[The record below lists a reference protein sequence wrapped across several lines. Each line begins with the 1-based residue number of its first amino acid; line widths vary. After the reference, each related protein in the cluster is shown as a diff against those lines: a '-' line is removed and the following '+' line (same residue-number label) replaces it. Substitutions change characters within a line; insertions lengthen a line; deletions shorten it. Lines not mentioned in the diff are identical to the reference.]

1 MISLTTKQTS
11 TLLQDIAFRQ
21 TCSDCGY
28 FSRPFRVSHEGRELI
43 VKTFLPVRNHKL
55 VDRIVE
61 NHDAYVARLSG
72 IGINLP
78 ETHIS
83 SLPRNGK
90 LQLVIVQ
97 QPFGDDEMVRGMISR
112 GTKEEIAMLCRLM
125 FDDAV
130 RFAKREDAKGDIGFH
145 PSLRNY
151 AYRDGRLWY
160 FDTFPP
166 MLMDQQSLNRLI
178 IAMSPYGRLIKKI
191 TPPRM
196 INRVSNEYYY
206 LPKMLIG
213 IVGSCCRLRPELA
226 DEILAFSKAYAA
238 ESEQISQD
246 DRMAIAEL
254 LKTPPHLSKLW
265 RTWRKLSGN
274 IGKPNV

>member
-1 MISLTTKQTS
+1 MISLTTPQIAA
-11 TLLQDIAFRQ
+11 LLQDTAFKQ

-28 FSRPFRVSHEGRELI
+28 FSRPFRVNHEGQELI
-43 VKTFLPVRNHKL
+43 VKTFLPVRSREIVGSIIDNH
-55 VDRIVE
+55 
-61 NHDAYVARLSG
+61 NAYVARLCE

-78 ETHIS
+78 DTLINC
-83 SLPRNGK
+83 LPQQGK
-90 LQLVIVQ
+90 QQLVIIQ
-97 QPFGDDEMVRGMISR
+97 QPFAEDEMVRGMIS
-112 GTKEEIAMLCRLM
+112 KAALEEIEMLCRLM
-125 FDDAV
+125 FADAIL
-130 RFAKREDAKGDIGFH
+130 FANRTKAKGEIGFH

-151 AYRDGRLWY
+151 AYSDGKLWY

-166 MLMDQQSLNRLI
+166 MLMDQRSLNRMI

-191 TPPRM
+191 TPTRM

-206 LPKMLIG
+206 LPKMFIG

-226 DEILAFSKAYAA
+226 DEILSFSRNFAT
-238 ESEQISQD
+238 ESELIAD
-246 DRMAIAEL
+246 TERKAIVEL

-265 RTWRKLSGN
+265 RVWRRLSGN